1 VAKRQEKKRQKSKPV
16 SKPVQPPLPGIPPP
30 EPPGTTR
37 VFPMQLQVGD
47 KLSDETGQWEVV
59 GRPHTTGG
67 EARRPTHACNEPTS
81 PADGDENVGLLR
93 EGHGEPANQRIS
105 GLERGGRKTTHD
117 PSIA

>member
-16 SKPVQPPLPGIPPP
+16 SKPVQTPLPGMPPP

-59 GRPHTTGG
+59 GRPHTTGAG
-67 EARRPTHACNEPTS
+67 KKTDARVHRVDEPGPTETRTWGSYEKVTVIRRAT
-81 PADGDENVGLLR
+81 DLR
-93 EGHGEPANQRIS
+93 V
-105 GLERGGRKTTHD
+105 
-117 PSIA
+117 

>member
-16 SKPVQPPLPGIPPP
+16 SKPVQTPLPGMPPP

-67 EARRPTHACNEPTS
+67 GKKTDARVQR
-81 PADGDENVGLLR
+81 ADKPGLTETR
-93 EGHGEPANQRIS
+93 TWGSYEKVTVIRRATEEGKR
-105 GLERGGRKTTHD
+105 
-117 PSIA
+117 